1 MADIADRRCATQPG
15 LFLTGGGDFAPSSP
29 QRRLTAVLTQGSAT
43 GSMNQSDARMRA
55 TKQIQPGGISAHTIK
70 NMPQSAPAFCGM

>member
-1 MADIADRRCATQPG
+1 MADMAKRRCATQPG
-15 LFLTGGGDFAPSSP
+15 LFLTGRGSAPSSP
-29 QRRLTAVLTQGSAT
+29 QRRLTAVQTHGSAA
-43 GSMNQSDARMRA
+43 GSTNQSDARMRA